1 VNLDELDPEFT
12 KHWMLLG
19 ISLPSA
25 VAVIAETGWAMA
37 AKYSLDDYYAPAA
50 QLSGQSLDELA
61 AVYDALVADYRD
73 LDDGVEEFQSAMTAV
88 FEGWTG
94 SAKLACST
102 YGGRLVDFVN
112 GERDVARDLA
122 AALLAYATIMH
133 TARQNWLKLADGLV
147 EAVRKKQEDDS
158 NKLLQ
163 IAITALAAVF
173 TAALGVVT
181 AGTGEAAL
189 VGLLEYVADV
199 SAEAGKQALGG
210 DTYEEIADSYFKACR
225 ELQDQVDETIRTEVL
240 DRITPY
246 AEHRPTPPPPPLDLP
261 RFEAHPGVLVPP
273 NPPPGVGRWVDKR
286 ETKSQQ
292 PGGSNI
298 SARLDA

>member
-1 VNLDELDPEFT
+1 
-12 KHWMLLG
+12 M
-19 ISLPSA
+19 
-25 VAVIAETGWAMA
+25 
-37 AKYSLDDYYAPAA
+37 
-50 QLSGQSLDELA
+50 
-61 AVYDALVADYRD
+61 
-73 LDDGVEEFQSAMTAV
+73 
-88 FEGWTG
+88 
-94 SAKLACST
+94 
-102 YGGRLVDFVN
+102 DFVN
-112 GERDVARDLA
+112 GERDIARDLA
-122 AALLAYATIMH
+122 AALLAHATILH
-133 TARQNWLKLADGLV
+133 TARQNWVKLADGLV

-163 IAITALAAVF
+163 IVVTALGAVF

-181 AGTGEAAL
+181 ADTGEAL
-189 VGLLEYVADV
+189 VIGLLEYVADV
-199 SAEAGKQALGG
+199 ATEAGKQAIGG
-210 DTYEEIADSYFKACR
+210 GSYEEIADSYFDACR
-225 ELQDQVDETIRTEVL
+225 KLQDQVDETIQTEVL

-286 ETKSQQ
+286 EAKSGQ